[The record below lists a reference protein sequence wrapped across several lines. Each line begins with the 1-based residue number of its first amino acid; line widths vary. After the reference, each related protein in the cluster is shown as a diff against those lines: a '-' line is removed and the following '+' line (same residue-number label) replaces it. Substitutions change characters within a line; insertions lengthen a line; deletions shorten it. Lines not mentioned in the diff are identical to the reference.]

1 MTYGGHANSVLFPEL
16 YQNSTGMKVKKR
28 YIFSLA
34 IVGMMVGMSFTPPA
48 ERYFEIAKNLDI
60 FASLFKEVN
69 ALYVDEVNPNKLMRT
84 GIDAMLNSLDPYT
97 NYIPEDE
104 VEDFR
109 TMNTG
114 QYGGIGAITRQIG
127 KRTVVTMIYEGYP
140 AAKNGLKVG
149 DEILKMDDL
158 DLSKLSMEEA
168 NHLMRGQ
175 IGTIVK
181 LTVKRPGTAAP
192 VNLEFKRERVKV
204 SNVPYFGMVSPE
216 VGFVQLSDF
225 TPDAGKEV
233 KNAVIALKEK
243 GAKAIILDLR
253 GNPGG
258 LLLEAVN
265 ICNIFLPKG
274 NLVVSTKGKVE
285 DANFV
290 YETTAPPVDTE
301 IPLAVLI
308 NRGSASASEI
318 VAGTLQDYDR
328 AIIVGEKSYG
338 KGLVQ
343 LPRQL
348 SYNSQVKITTAKYYT
363 AAGRCIQVLDYTH
376 RRSDGSVGAVPDSLK
391 KSFKTTHGRSVFDG
405 GGIDPDVVT
414 HSAEAAAV
422 TQALYSEGF
431 LFDYA
436 TEYYVKHPT
445 IPAAKDFSMT
455 EGEYT
460 EFVNWMKA
468 RKYTYQSPVEVQLHL
483 LTEEA
488 KRERA
493 INELKPQIDKL
504 KSMVAEYRKNDLNNF
519 KDQIRGLLEEDIA
532 AHYYLERGATEVSFK
547 TDQDIRRSI
556 ETLNDVAGYKKILN
570 LQ

>member
-1 MTYGGHANSVLFPEL
+1 
-16 YQNSTGMKVKKR
+16 MKVKKR
-28 YIFSLA
+28 YIFSLV
-34 IVGMMVGMSFTPPA
+34 IVMSMVGMSFTPPA

-140 AAKNGLKVG
+140 AARNGLKVG
-149 DEILKMDDL
+149 DEILKMDDI

-175 IGTIVK
+175 IGTNVK
-181 LTVKRPGTAAP
+181 LTVKRPGVSAP
-192 VNLEFKRERVKV
+192 VALEFKRERVKV
-204 SNVPYFGMVSPE
+204 SNVPYFGMVSNE
-216 VGFVQLSDF
+216 IGFVQLSDF

-243 GAKAIILDLR
+243 GAKGIILDLR

-265 ICNIFLPKG
+265 ICSIFLPKG

-285 DANFV
+285 DANFI

-343 LPRQL
+343 LPRPL

-376 RRSDGSVGAVPDSLK
+376 RRMDGSVGAVPDSLK
-391 KSFKTTHGRSVFDG
+391 KSFKTTHGRNVFDG
-405 GGIDPDVVT
+405 GGIDPDIAT
-414 HSAEAAAV
+414 QSAEASAV
-422 TQALYSEGF
+422 TQTLYSEGF

-436 TEYYVKHPT
+436 TDYFVKHPT
-445 IPAAKDFSMT
+445 IPSAKDFAMT
-455 EGEYT
+455 DAEYND
-460 EFVNWMKA
+460 FVSWMKT
-468 RKYTYQSPVEVQLHL
+468 RKYSYTSPVEMHL
-483 LTEEA
+483 NLLMEEA

-493 INELKPQIDKL
+493 INELKPQLDKL
-504 KSMVAEYRKNDLNNF
+504 KTMVSEHRKNDLANF
-519 KDQIRGLLEEDIA
+519 KDQIRGLLEEDIV

-547 TDQDIRRSI
+547 SDQDVRKSI
-556 ETLNDVAGYKKILN
+556 DALNDVGGYKKILN

>member
-1 MTYGGHANSVLFPEL
+1 
-16 YQNSTGMKVKKR
+16 MKVKKR

-34 IVGMMVGMSFTPPA
+34 IIIMMAGMSFTPPA

-127 KRTVVTMIYEGYP
+127 QRTVVTMIYEGYP
-140 AAKNGLKVG
+140 AAKNGLKIG
-149 DEILKMDDL
+149 DEIIKMDDIE
-158 DLSKLSMEEA
+158 LSKLTIDEA

-175 IGTIVK
+175 IGTNVR
-181 LTVKRPGTAAP
+181 LTLKRPGTPNP
-192 VNLEFKRERVKV
+192 VTIEFKRERVKV
-204 SNVPYFGMVSPE
+204 SNVPYFGMISDD
-216 VGFVQLSDF
+216 VGFVQLTDF

-233 KNAVIALKEK
+233 KNAVVALKEK
-243 GAKAIILDLR
+243 GAKGIILDLR

-265 ICNIFLPKG
+265 ICSIFLPKG
-274 NLVVSTKGKVE
+274 NLIVSTKGKVE

-290 YETTAPPVDTE
+290 YETTNPPVDTE

-328 AIIVGEKSYG
+328 AVIVGEKSYG

-343 LPRQL
+343 LPRPL

-376 RRSDGSVGAVPDSLK
+376 RRADGSVGAVPDSLK
-391 KSFKTTHGRSVFDG
+391 KIFKTTHNRTVYDG

-414 HSAEAAAV
+414 QSAEASAI
-422 TQALYSEGF
+422 TQTLYTEGF

-436 TEYYVKHPT
+436 TDYYVKHPT
-445 IPAAKDFSMT
+445 IPVAKDFAMT
-455 EGEYT
+455 DQEYT
-460 EFVNWMKA
+460 EFVNWMKNK
-468 RKYTYQSPVEVQLHL
+468 KYSYMSPVELEL
-483 LTEEA
+483 AELTTEA

-493 INELKPQIDKL
+493 MNELKPHLDKL
-504 KSMVAEYRKNDLNNF
+504 KSLIAEFRKNDLNNF
-519 KDQIRGLLEEDIA
+519 KDQIKGLLEEDIA

-547 TDQDIRRSI
+547 SDQDIKKSI
-556 ETLNDVAGYKKILN
+556 EVLHDAAGYKKILN

>member
-1 MTYGGHANSVLFPEL
+1 
-16 YQNSTGMKVKKR
+16 VKKR
-28 YIFSLA
+28 YIFSLIFIA
-34 IVGMMVGMSFTPPA
+34 AAAGFSFTPPA

-127 KRTVVTMIYEGYP
+127 NRTVVTMVYEGYP
-140 AAKNGLKVG
+140 AARNGLKIG
-149 DEILKMDDL
+149 DEIIKMDDIL
-158 DLSKLSMEEA
+158 LSKLTMEEA

-175 IGTIVK
+175 IGTSVK
-181 LTVKRPGTAAP
+181 LTVKRPGVATP
-192 VNLEFKRERVKV
+192 VVLDFKRERVKV
-204 SNVPYFGMVSPE
+204 SNVPYFGMVGND

-243 GAKAIILDLR
+243 GAKGIILDLR

-274 NLVVSTKGKVE
+274 SLVVSTKGKVE

-290 YETTAPPVDTE
+290 YETSAPPVDTE
-301 IPLAVLI
+301 IPVAVLI

-328 AIIVGEKSYG
+328 AIIIGEKSYG

-343 LPRQL
+343 LPRML

-363 AAGRCIQVLDYTH
+363 ASGRCIQVLDYTH
-376 RRSDGSVGAVPDSLK
+376 RRSDGSVGAVPDSVK
-391 KSFKTTHGRSVFDG
+391 KPFKTTHNRTVFDG
-405 GGIDPDVVT
+405 GGIDPDIKT
-414 HSAEAAAV
+414 NSAEASAI

-431 LFDYA
+431 LFDYS
-436 TEYYVKHPT
+436 TDYYVKHPT
-445 IPAAKDFSMT
+445 IASAKDFAMT
-455 EGEYT
+455 DAEYT
-460 EFVNWMKA
+460 DFVNWMKTK
-468 RKYTYQSPVEVQLHL
+468 KYSYQSPLEVQLNL

-488 KRERA
+488 KRERS
-493 INELKPQIDKL
+493 IDELKPPIDKL
-504 KSMVAEYRKNDLNNF
+504 KALVADHRKNDLINF
-519 KDQIRGLLEEDIA
+519 KDQLRGLLEEDIV
-532 AHYYLERGATEVSFK
+532 AHYYYERGATEVSFK
-547 TDQDIRRSI
+547 TDQDIRKSI
-556 ETLNDVAGYKKILN
+556 DILNDAPGYKKILN